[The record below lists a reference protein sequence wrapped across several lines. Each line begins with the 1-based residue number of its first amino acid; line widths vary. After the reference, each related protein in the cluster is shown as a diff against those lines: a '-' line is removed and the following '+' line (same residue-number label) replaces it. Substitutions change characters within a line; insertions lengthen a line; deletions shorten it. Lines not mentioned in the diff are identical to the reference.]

1 MSQHH
6 PVSLLAPICG
16 HRAYASSLFE
26 IRRVR
31 ERVFPRRISIQN
43 SQKAGMHG
51 TWVDLH
57 SRRSHPLAETEFYSQ
72 PKLCYITPLPS
83 PILKSKGGGVLMAT
97 KKAAKKPAKKA
108 AKKPAKKAAKKK

>member
-1 MSQHH
+1 MCEISQARDRA
-6 PVSLLAPICG
+6 LPI
-16 HRAYASSLFE
+16 
-26 IRRVR
+26 
-31 ERVFPRRISIQN
+31 RIHVQH

-57 SRRSHPLAETEFYSQ
+57 VRRSNPIVETEFYSQ
-72 PKLCYITPLPS
+72 HKLCYITPIRS

-108 AKKPAKKAAKKK
+108 AKKK